1 MRFVPVAI
9 LAAAVAAPAL
19 ATPTLSN
26 HFATDAAFLSYLE
39 TKGVLLPANE
49 TFVAQARG
57 GNNATNGDYEAGLH
71 IPPNFTNAG
80 PVGLAGQMSWG
91 VGNVVNPTKA
101 FTLSRTGNTITF
113 TMGTYTGSYTAASVG
128 QVNALGF
135 RARSQSAGNGT
146 VLTNMRLNGVLMTDL
161 SLSAMNGAIDLV
173 VLSGLKN
180 DFTITGEARLAWTGT
195 SIPTGSRLG
204 FQIKGLTGFRE
215 PVPEPAALGLF
226 GLGLAGL
233 ALRRRRVSANA

>member
-1 MRFVPVAI
+1 MRFSPIPAI
-9 LAAAVAAPAL
+9 AAALVAAPAL

-26 HFATDAAFLSYLE
+26 HFATDAAFTSYLAG
-39 TKGVLLPANE
+39 KGVLLPANE
-49 TFVAQARG
+49 TFVAQARS

-91 VGNVVNPTKA
+91 VGNVVNPTRA
-101 FTLSRTGNTITF
+101 FTLNRTGNTITF
-113 TMGTYTGSYTAASVG
+113 TIGSYSGSWTDAGVG
-128 QVNALGF
+128 AVNALGF

-146 VLTNMRLNGVLMTDL
+146 YLTNMRLNGVLMPQL
-161 SLSAMNGAIDLV
+161 SLSAFDGGVDLV
-173 VLSGLKN
+173 VLSGLRN
-180 DFTITGEARLAWTGT
+180 DFTITGEAQLAWTGS

-204 FQIKGLTGFRE
+204 FQIKGLTGFTE
-215 PVPEPAALGLF
+215 PVSEPAALGLL

-233 ALRRRRVSANA
+233 ALRRRRA

>member
-1 MRFVPVAI
+1 MRFIPLAI
-9 LAAAVAAPAL
+9 AAAAVAGPAL
-19 ATPTLSN
+19 ATPTLSS

-80 PVGLAGQMSWG
+80 PVGFAGQMSWG
-91 VGNVVNPTKA
+91 VGNVVNPTRA

-113 TMGTYTGSYTAASVG
+113 TMGTYTGSYTAASVAD
-128 QVNALGF
+128 VNALGF
-135 RARSQSAGNGT
+135 RARSQSAGNAT
-146 VLTNMRLNGVLMTDL
+146 YLSNMRVNGVLMSDL
-161 SLSAMNGAIDLV
+161 SLNAVDGGIDLV

-204 FQIKGLTGFRE
+204 FQIKGLTGFTE
-215 PVPEPAALGLF
+215 PVPEPAALGLL

-233 ALRRRRVSANA
+233 ALRRRRASANA